1 MLKGKEKI
9 NTPGIF
15 IKVEWYNAIELLE
28 PDERS
33 SIFTNCFKFE
43 LDLPFEPMSRTAEV
57 FFISTIIPT
66 LKYNKEKYLSKI
78 EQNIENGSKG
88 GRPPGNK
95 KNRVEPT
102 GFLNNHKENIID
114 NHIDNSNIKST
125 ENKNEELDLEL
136 KSNENQKHYSEPKLN
151 NLDSNENRAHYS
163 RLFLLLI
170 TSSDNC
176 ILDLNVDQV
185 LFKNCCFELFKQ
197 FNFEGTMD
205 IIFNSNDTQSSL
217 IISQYDSKI
226 EFVKNN
232 YVKLLPE
239 IIIQKN

>member
-1 MLKGKEKI
+1 MSKIKEKI
-9 NTPGIF
+9 NTPGMF
-15 IKVEWYNAIELLE
+15 IKVEWYTAIELLE
-28 PDERS
+28 PEERS
-33 SIFTNCFKFE
+33 SIFTNCFRFE
-43 LDLPFEPMSRTAEV
+43 LELPFEPMSRTAEV

-95 KNRVEPT
+95 KNRIEPN
-102 GFLNNHKENIID
+102 GFLNNHKEN
-114 NHIDNSNIKST
+114 HIDNSNIKDI
-125 ENKNEELDLEL
+125 EIINKNEELDLVL
-136 KSNENQKHYSEPKLN
+136 KSIENQKQNSDSKLN
-151 NLDSNENRAHYS
+151 NLDSRENREYYS
-163 RLFLLLI
+163 RLFLMLI

-185 LFKNCCFELFKQ
+185 LFKSSCFELFKQ

-217 IISQYDSKI
+217 LISQYDSKI

-232 YVKLLPE
+232 YIKLLPE